1 MTEALHAARTVSS
14 LLAQAAQRLP
24 DRLERDLLLCH
35 VLGCE
40 RTALFAHPER
50 AVDALVAAEYLAL
63 VLRRAEGHPMAYLL
77 GHREFYGRQFMVNS
91 AVLIPR
97 PETEVLIDWALHLG
111 LNPAR
116 VVDVGTGSGCI
127 ALTLACERP
136 EWLVVAIDRS
146 PEALTVCQA
155 NRRALSAHQVIT
167 LEGDLLAPVRGQC
180 FDLIISNP
188 PYVAAD
194 DPHLS
199 RGDLVHEPAMA
210 LAADNDGLGVL
221 QRLIAQA
228 PTHLHPGGWLLL
240 EHGFDQ
246 AEAVGQLLAQAGFE
260 DIECR
265 RDLAGI
271 ERVSGGRW
279 PAAAAKD

>member
-14 LLAQAAQRLP
+14 LLVQAAQRLP

-50 AVDALVAAEYLAL
+50 AVDTLVAAEYLAL

-167 LEGDLLAPVRGQC
+167 LEGDLLSPVRGQR

-210 LAADNDGLGVL
+210 LAADHDGLGVL

-228 PTHLHPGGWLLL
+228 PAHLHPDGWLLL

-260 DIECR
+260 QIECR

>member
-63 VLRRAEGHPMAYLL
+63 VLRRAEGHPMAYLR

>member
-1 MTEALHAARTVSS
+1 MARTVSS
-14 LLAQAAQRLP
+14 LLAQAAERLS

-35 VLGCE
+35 ILGCE
-40 RTALFAHPER
+40 RPALFAHPDR
-50 AVDALVAAEYLAL
+50 AVDARLAAEYLAL
-63 VLRRAEGHPMAYLL
+63 VFRRAEGQPMAYLL
-77 GHREFYGRQFMVNS
+77 GHREFYGRSFMVNS

-97 PETEVLIDWALHLG
+97 PETELLIDWALHLG
-111 LNPAR
+111 LDQAR

-136 EWLVVAIDRS
+136 KWLVVAIDRS
-146 PEALTVCQA
+146 PEALAVCRA
-155 NRRALSAHQVIT
+155 NRRALSAHSVSL
-167 LEGDLLAPVRGQC
+167 LEGDLLSPVRGQH
-180 FDLIISNP
+180 FELIISNP

-194 DPHLS
+194 DPHLG

-228 PTHLHPGGWLLL
+228 PACLQGGGWLLL
-240 EHGFDQ
+240 EHGYDQ
-246 AEAVGQLLAQAGFE
+246 AEAVAGLLAEAGFE
-260 DIECR
+260 NIECR
-265 RDLAGI
+265 RDLAGT

-279 PAAAAKD
+279 PADAARD

>member
-63 VLRRAEGHPMAYLL
+63 VLRRTEGHPMAYLL

-260 DIECR
+260 QIECR

>member
-1 MTEALHAARTVSS
+1 LTEALHTARTVSS

-50 AVDALVAAEYLAL
+50 AVDALVAAQYLAL
-63 VLRRAEGHPMAYLL
+63 VLRRTEGHPMAYLL

-111 LNPAR
+111 LDQAR

-136 EWLVVAIDRS
+136 DWLVLAIDRS
-146 PEALTVCQA
+146 PEALSVCQA

-167 LEGDLLAPVRGQC
+167 REGDLLAPVRGQC

-228 PTHLHPGGWLLL
+228 PAYLHRGGWLLL
-240 EHGFDQ
+240 EHGFNQ
-246 AEAVGQLLAQAGFE
+246 AKAVARLLAEAGFE

-279 PAAAAKD
+279 PTAAAKG

>member
-1 MTEALHAARTVSS
+1 MTEALHTARTVSS

-50 AVDALVAAEYLAL
+50 AVDALVAAQYLAL
-63 VLRRAEGHPMAYLL
+63 VLRRTEGHPMAYLL

-111 LNPAR
+111 LDQAR

-136 EWLVVAIDRS
+136 DWLVLAIDRS
-146 PEALTVCQA
+146 PEALSVCQA

-167 LEGDLLAPVRGQC
+167 REGDLLAPVRGQC

-228 PTHLHPGGWLLL
+228 PAYLHRGGWLLL
-240 EHGFDQ
+240 EHGFNQ
-246 AEAVGQLLAQAGFE
+246 AKAVARLLAEAGFE

-279 PAAAAKD
+279 PTAAAKG